1 MNKGFTLVQLVL
13 SVALTL
19 ILFSVG
25 VVSYQRMLAM
35 SREEVCATNQQS
47 LTNAVKAYVSSGYV
61 IPAVLGD
68 LKLEHLEKAYARVM
82 EDAGWWVKFSHFLV
96 RTSMSN
102 EAYAQF
108 LTYDNLKNYGALKD
122 FFRCPSDPNGGV
134 SYGINGNIAGKY
146 WYEIGDSVIIVGDC
160 DSYVFTAQGQLTKRH
175 GSGQVAIAVTKVGS
189 VARIGDQSTAS
200 DADADDP
207 TVNVYDSADVY
218 GELSEILSGNEGTAL
233 GDEIEDVMNNMSQ
246 FSSNMEAGDKQG
258 AAGAIEGAVGDLQAA
273 VDAGLLDAVQGKQ
286 LMDSLVEIARQL
298 AADAINYAMNS
309 GGDSGEINNAQQAL
323 AEADALRAS
332 ENFMGAVSQ
341 YRDALS
347 AGDSAGCGGGMG

>member
-1 MNKGFTLVQLVL
+1 MNKGFTLVQVVL
-13 SVALTL
+13 GVAVTL
-19 ILFSVG
+19 ILSSVA
-25 VVSYQRMLAM
+25 VVSYQKIVQMG
-35 SREEVCATNQQS
+35 REEVCATNQQA
-47 LTNAVKAYVSSGYV
+47 LTNAVKAYVGSGYV

-108 LTYDNLKNYGALKD
+108 LTYDNLKNYGAQKD

-146 WYEIGDSVIIVGDC
+146 WYEIGDNVMIVGDC
-160 DSYVFTAQGQLTKRH
+160 DSHVFTAQGQLTKRH

-189 VARIGDQSTAS
+189 VVRIGDQAAAS
-200 DADADDP
+200 SDDADDP
-207 TVNVYDSADVY
+207 TVNVYDSSDVNN
-218 GELSEILSGNEGTAL
+218 ELSEIVNANQGTAL
-233 GDEIEDVMNNMSQ
+233 ADKMEDVIDYMSQ
-246 FSSNMEAGDKQG
+246 YSSDMEAGNKQG
-258 AAGAIEGAVGDLQAA
+258 AAGAIEGAVINLQAA
-273 VDAGLLDAVQGKQ
+273 VDDGLLDAVQGKQ
-286 LMDSLVEIARQL
+286 LMDNITEIARQL
-298 AADAINYAMNS
+298 AVDAIAYAMNS
-309 GGDSGEINNAQQAL
+309 GGDSGEINNAQQQFDQ
-323 AEADALRAS
+323 ADALRAS

-347 AGDSAGCGGGMG
+347 AGESAGCGGGMG

>member
-1 MNKGFTLVQLVL
+1 
-13 SVALTL
+13 
-19 ILFSVG
+19 
-25 VVSYQRMLAM
+25 
-35 SREEVCATNQQS
+35 
-47 LTNAVKAYVSSGYV
+47 
-61 IPAVLGD
+61 
-68 LKLEHLEKAYARVM
+68 M

-189 VARIGDQSTAS
+189 VARIGDQSTATN
-200 DADADDP
+200 ADADDP
-207 TVNVYDSADVY
+207 TVNVYDSADINN
-218 GELSEILSGNEGTAL
+218 ELSEILNANQGTAL
-233 GDEIEDVMNNMSQ
+233 GDNIEDVIGYISQ
-246 FSSNMEAGDKQG
+246 YSSNMEAGDKQG
-258 AAGAIEGAVGDLQAA
+258 AAGAIEGAVINLQAA
-273 VDAGLLDAVQGKQ
+273 VDAGLLDTVQGRQ

-298 AADAINYAMNS
+298 AVDAINYAMNS
-309 GGDSGEINNAQQAL
+309 GGDSSQINNAQQQL
-323 AEADALRAS
+323 AQADALRAS
-332 ENFMGAVSQ
+332 EGFTDAASQ
-341 YRDALS
+341 YRNALATGEDAVP
-347 AGDSAGCGGGMG
+347 GGCHG